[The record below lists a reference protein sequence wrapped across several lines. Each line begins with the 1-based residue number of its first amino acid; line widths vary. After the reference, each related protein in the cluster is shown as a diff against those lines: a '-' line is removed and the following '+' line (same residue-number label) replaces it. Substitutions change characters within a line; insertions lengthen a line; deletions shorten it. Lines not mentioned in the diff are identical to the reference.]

1 MSERIVRPPEAEV
14 KTGYSHSTIKR
25 LVRAGKFPKPIR
37 LAGGRAKGWLESD
50 LDQYIRQLVEDGAAR

>member
-37 LAGGRAKGWLESD
+37 LAGGRAKGWLEST
-50 LDQYIRQLVEDGAAR
+50 LDQYLKQLANDGGER